1 MSADR
6 TRRLG
11 QDTKSLESRG
21 AGCHVRAL
29 RPAWNDLGGVNME
42 EFVAIVLAAGL
53 GTRMKSRIPK
63 VIHEICGR
71 PMVSY
76 VLDAVE
82 AAGAT
87 RVIVVVGHG
96 ADLVKQA
103 VGSRGECVLQAEQLG
118 TGHAVM
124 KAESVLGN
132 YDGTVAVVAGD
143 AAFLSGDDLAALVDG
158 HQESGAAATVLSAVL
173 DDPTGYGRIIR
184 GAQGEIVKIVEEK
197 DASPEEAAITE
208 VNSSIYCFSART
220 LFDALRDVAPDNAQ
234 GEYYL
239 TDVIGIMIGK
249 GLRVRVVRARD
260 PLSAR
265 GINTRVQLAEAERI
279 FRDRVRER
287 LMLSGVTLID
297 PPSTF
302 IDADV
307 TVGRDTVILPFTF
320 LQGKTAIGEGCTI
333 GPFVRMV
340 DTQVADGV
348 SVSNAVIVESTIG
361 PGATVGPY
369 SFLRPGTVLEER
381 AKVGTFVEVKKS
393 TIGKGSKVPHQTYLG
408 DATVGEG
415 VNIGAGTITCNY
427 DGWQKHPTI
436 IEDGVFIGSNSNLVA
451 PVKIGR
457 GAYVA
462 AGSTIT
468 RDVPEGALG
477 IARGLQKEIPG
488 WVQRRLERRNK
499 AEGQGGKGH
508 GGHSS
513 KESGGL
519 RNE

>member
-1 MSADR
+1 
-6 TRRLG
+6 
-11 QDTKSLESRG
+11 
-21 AGCHVRAL
+21 
-29 RPAWNDLGGVNME
+29 ME
-42 EFVAIVLAAGL
+42 RFVGIVLAAGL
-53 GTRMKSRIPK
+53 GTRMKSRVPK
-63 VIHEICGR
+63 VVHEICGR
-71 PMVSY
+71 PMLLY

-82 AAGAT
+82 AAGAA
-87 RVIVVVGHG
+87 RIIVVVGHG
-96 ADLVKQA
+96 ADLVKQV

-124 KAESVLGN
+124 AARSALGD
-132 YDGTVAVVAGD
+132 YDGTVAVVVGD
-143 AAFLSGDDLAALVDG
+143 AAFLSGDDLAALVRKHD
-158 HQESGAAATVLSAVL
+158 ESGAAATMLSAVF
-173 DDPTGYGRIIR
+173 DDPTGYGRIVR
-184 GAQGEIVKIVEEK
+184 GPRGEIVRIVEEK
-197 DASPEEAAITE
+197 DASPDEAAITE
-208 VNSSIYCFSART
+208 VNSSIYCFSAPA
-220 LFDALRDVAPDNAQ
+220 LFDALRHVAPDNAQ
-234 GEYYL
+234 REYYL
-239 TDVIGIMIGK
+239 TDVIGIMISR
-249 GLRVRVVRARD
+249 GLRVEVVRARD

-265 GINTRVQLAEAERI
+265 GINTRVQLAEAEGI

-287 LMLSGVTLID
+287 VMLEGATLMD
-297 PPSTF
+297 PKSTF

-307 TVGRDTVILPFTF
+307 KVGRDTVILPFTF
-320 LQGKTAIGEGCTI
+320 LQGKTVIGEGCTI

-340 DTQVADGV
+340 DTQVADGA
-348 SVSNAVIVESTIG
+348 SVSNAVVVESVIG

-369 SFLRPGTVLEER
+369 SYMRPGTVLQEK
-381 AKVGTFVEVKKS
+381 AKVGTFVEIKKS

-451 PVKIGR
+451 PVKIAR

-488 WVQRRLERRNK
+488 WVQKRLERRKNTSR
-499 AEGQGGKGH
+499 G
-508 GGHSS
+508 
-513 KESGGL
+513 ESGGL
-519 RNE
+519 RDE

>member
-1 MSADR
+1 M
-6 TRRLG
+6 
-11 QDTKSLESRG
+11 
-21 AGCHVRAL
+21 AG
-29 RPAWNDLGGVNME
+29 
-42 EFVAIVLAAGL
+42 FVAIVLAAGL

-63 VIHEICGR
+63 VMHEICGK

-82 AAGAT
+82 AAGAK

-103 VGSRGECVLQAEQLG
+103 VGARGECVLQAEQLG

-124 KAESVLGN
+124 QVEGALGD
-132 YDGTVAVVAGD
+132 YGGMVAVIAGD
-143 AAFLSGDDLAALVDG
+143 AAFLAGDDLAELVAG
-158 HQESGAAATVLSAVL
+158 HRESGAAATVLSAVL
-173 DDPTGYGRIIR
+173 EDPTGYGRIIR
-184 GAQGEIVKIVEEK
+184 GAQGEIVRIVEEK
-197 DASPEEAAITE
+197 DASPAEAAVNE
-208 VNSSIYCFSART
+208 VNSSIYCFSAPR
-220 LFDALRDVAPDNAQ
+220 LFEALHHIAPDNTQ

-239 TDVIGIMIGK
+239 TDVIGIMIQT
-249 GLRVRVVRARD
+249 GLPVRVVRASD

-287 LMLSGVTLID
+287 LMLSGVTLVD

-307 TVGRDTVILPFTF
+307 AVGRDTVILPFTF
-320 LQGKTAIGEGCTI
+320 LQGKTIIGEGCTI
-333 GPFVRMV
+333 GPFVRMA
-340 DTQVADGV
+340 DTTVADGA
-348 SVSNAVIVESTIG
+348 SVSNAVVTQSTIG
-361 PGATVGPY
+361 SGATVGPY
-369 SFLRPGTVLEER
+369 SFLRPGTILEER

-393 TIGKGSKVPHQTYLG
+393 IIGKGSKVPHQTYLG

-427 DGWQKHPTI
+427 DGWQKHPTV
-436 IEDGVFIGSNSNLVA
+436 IENGVFIGSNSNLVA
-451 PVKIGR
+451 PVRIGR

-477 IARGLQKEIPG
+477 IARGLQREIPD
-488 WVQRRLERRNK
+488 WVKRRLERRQK
-499 AEGQGGKGH
+499 AEGH

-513 KESGGL
+513 NESGGKQ
-519 RNE
+519 RDE